1 LTRWMCKN
9 RNSRETTRR
18 NRRWWLCRR
27 SKHKTCRRHEGPD
40 SREQLEYRLLA
51 SAGDRDLSRD
61 WYSSSKLLSEP
72 SMSVTTEDVA
82 SSRGQIP
89 NPMFADTNNIDRQRT
104 PLRRL
109 DRLRSKLRWC
119 TVVTRKPKIRDSH
132 LITSFQA
139 GRRF

>member
-1 LTRWMCKN
+1 MCKN
-9 RNSRETTRR
+9 RNSRETRTT
-18 NRRWWLCRR
+18 NKRWWLCRR
-27 SKHKTCRRHEGPD
+27 RSKYKTCSREGGPD
-40 SREQLEYRLLA
+40 PGEELEYRLLA

-89 NPMFADTNNIDRQRT
+89 NPMLADPDNIDRQRI

-109 DRLRSKLRWC
+109 HHLRSKLWWC
-119 TVVTRKPKIRDSH
+119 TVLTRKRNIRDSH